1 MSGSVA
7 SRAVVSYVLP
17 SGSSLQEPYACTF
30 DDAAHLRMHIVTQS
44 TSRMYDA
51 LSYSI
56 SHSHIAVVS
65 GLLWNVRALLHMR
78 FPYKPA
84 CAVVDTR
91 GNCTCMLF
99 SITIAPWVGIRVI
112 TVEQV
117 RAAVKLENL
126 KSIFDVYQ
134 LDVVGPLNSC
144 ALHGVLLCAELLA
157 EPVRSTAR
165 PELLLCM

>member
-1 MSGSVA
+1 MIKWPFRQRSGSH
-7 SRAVVSYVLP
+7 
-17 SGSSLQEPYACTF
+17 SLQDALGATCPRSGQCIGGQGSLTEAYENYAALRSLTEPRALWSLTEPYACTF

-78 FPYKPA
+78 FPYKLA

-99 SITIAPWVGIRVI
+99 SITIAEHCYTCASLR
-112 TVEQV
+112 
-117 RAAVKLENL
+117 NL
-126 KSIFDVYQ
+126 PAQWLTLVAIVHACYS
-134 LDVVGPLNSC
+134 
-144 ALHGVLLCAELLA
+144 A
-157 EPVRSTAR
+157 
-165 PELLLCM
+165 